1 MLFKLILVISSLNA
15 DNTIRIDEYMIGN
28 SLTRSECVKRMLE
41 HNKAFKSERSYSE
54 FICEGNEK

>member
-1 MLFKLILVISSLNA
+1 MLFKLILIVSSLNT
-15 DNTIRIDEYMIGN
+15 DNTVRIDQYVIDN

>member
-1 MLFKLILVISSLNA
+1 MLFKLILVISSLNT
-15 DNTIRIDEYMIGN
+15 NTVRIDEYVIGN

-54 FICEGNEK
+54 FICVGNER